1 MRLFL
6 SGNPI
11 NKRTDKIPIY
21 PLHTHLPPTM
31 DWTISLEINKC
42 DTSLFIEHLHFITM
56 EENGFSYFYPD
67 SDAGTNLCRFEWHYD
82 FRNQPY
88 FLRIGLC
95 FKVMKSKIYD
105 VVYSVQ
111 PHEKYQDIKKE
122 VEDPL
127 ITDEEQKEIELFISE
142 LIETAKK
149 RISNSR
155 EEVFNRLYY
164 IQLQK
169 PVKEV
174 TYINNNKI
182 MLLPSYFLDGQLI
195 TSIIIPT
202 LGFSYL
208 DSNRFGDEKAN
219 LFFALFTFTV
229 GHIKLIHDSEFPLV
243 SKLDFKNRELH
254 LKKIKSFY
262 PNCKPEIGDMT
273 YIDNN
278 DIELMNW
285 FYQALDNIEGKNR
298 RKIINILFTYY
309 ASVEAQKNNKTLAL
323 VGFVS
328 SMNAISKIL
337 EEEYFKENGDRKTI
351 IHYLSTILDI
361 NLESS
366 DYKAL
371 DKWSKNVY
379 NDHRSSFV
387 HGANHKFE
395 EYSQNMDGKN
405 FAGLPSSIPSLDK
418 PVSKQYEYVNDLNI
432 AIKVSRLMVVNIFE
446 SFSGIIFD
454 TKESFTDI
462 NFSMESTSEGYIG
475 MVNNG
480 WVKLT

>member
-1 MRLFL
+1 MKLFL
-6 SGNPI
+6 GGNPF
-11 NKRTDKIPIY
+11 NRRTDKIPIY
-21 PLHTHLPPTM
+21 LLHNYLPLNM
-31 DWTISLEINKC
+31 EWTIPLEVDKA
-42 DTSLFIEHLHFITM
+42 DTSLFIEHLYFITM
-56 EENGFSYFYPD
+56 EGNGFSYFYPD
-67 SDAGTNLCRFEWHYD
+67 HDKGTNLCRFEWHYD
-82 FRNQPY
+82 FRNEPY
-88 FLRIGLC
+88 FLRVGLC

-105 VVYSVQ
+105 VVYSIQ
-111 PHEKYQDIKKE
+111 PHEKYQDINKE

-149 RISNSR
+149 RTSEKR

-219 LFFALFTFTV
+219 LFFALFTLTV
-229 GHIKLIHDSEFPLV
+229 GHIKLVHYSKFPLV
-243 SKLDFKNRELH
+243 SKLDFKDRELH

-262 PNCKPEIGDMT
+262 PDGKSEIGDMT
-273 YIDNN
+273 YLDSNAIALID
-278 DIELMNW
+278 W

-298 RKIINILFTYY
+298 RKVINILFTYY
-309 ASVEAQKNNKTLAL
+309 ASVEAEKNNKTLAL
-323 VGFVS
+323 VGFVA
-328 SMNAISKIL
+328 SMNSISKIL

-351 IHYLSTILDI
+351 VHYLSTTLNID
-361 NLESS
+361 LESS

-371 DKWSKNVY
+371 EKWSKNVY
-379 NDHRSSFV
+379 NEHRSSFV
-387 HGANHKFE
+387 HGANQKFE

-405 FAGLPSSIPSLDK
+405 FAGLPSIIPSSEK
-418 PVSKQYEYVNDLNI
+418 PVSKQYEYNNDLNI
-432 AIKVSRLMVVNIFE
+432 AIKVSKLMVINIFE

-454 TKESFTDI
+454 TKKSFTDI
-462 NFSMESTSEGYIG
+462 NFSMESTPEGYIG
-475 MVNNG
+475 MVNEG
-480 WVKLT
+480 WVKIT